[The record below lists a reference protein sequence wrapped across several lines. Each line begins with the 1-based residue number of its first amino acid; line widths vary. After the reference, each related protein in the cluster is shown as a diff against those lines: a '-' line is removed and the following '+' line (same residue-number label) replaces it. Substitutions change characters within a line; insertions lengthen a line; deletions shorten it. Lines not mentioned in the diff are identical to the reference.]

1 MEKDAITSLFIIF
14 LVIAAFGGDSHR
26 VTEPIANKIDCYT
39 IEGEVVQKDIEDGQH
54 KLWIRLTGSSPIVN
68 GGEEGHILW
77 VQEGTYESYEV
88 GDTYN
93 SYTCEWETL
102 MWWLEVKDSLIDGGM
117 LQPITG

>member
-1 MEKDAITSLFIIF
+1 VERDALTSLFVIF

-26 VTEPIANKIDCYT
+26 VTEPIANTIDCYT

-54 KLWIRLTGSSPIVN
+54 KLWVRLTGSSPIVSN
-68 GGEEGHILW
+68 GEEGHILW

-102 MWWLEVKDSLIDGGM
+102 MWWLEVKDSLIEGGM